1 MDRQLLIS
9 AGPGEWRAALL
20 ETGVPVEFFVERG
33 DRSEAGS
40 IHLSRVAR
48 LLPALGAALVDI
60 GGGRPAFLPQNEVLP
75 RGRRLHEGERV
86 VVQVRREAQAGKAAR
101 VTTAASL
108 RGRFVELI
116 VGRPGFKGGEALA
129 PNERNQLLSS
139 LTTLTHPSRSLSSG
153 RALRGPVGA
162 GSPLSRTAGE
172 GAERSEAGEGAA
184 GLRLLEDAPVIAF
197 RDEMEALIARWND
210 TLERA
215 WQLDPPAR
223 LDPVAS
229 FAAALA
235 GSLPRAANEILVDD
249 PAAIPELRAAFPD
262 SAVAHLPETE
272 WPIDLDAV
280 FDEALSATL
289 ALSGGGSV
297 HFEATRAGMLIDVDT
312 GTPETGS
319 PERTGLTANLAAA
332 GTIARQIRLRN
343 LGGGLVVDF
352 VGLDSRSAREKVR
365 ASFAEALAAD
375 PAAPQLLGWTRLGH
389 LELVRPRRGRTLA
402 EALLEPRPGGALVKT
417 AVTVSHEALR
427 AVRRAARTQPGRRWR
442 LTVAPEVAA
451 ALAGAAADA
460 VRQAEQRFAR
470 SIAIEADPGYHHE
483 RFQISAL

>member
-1 MDRQLLIS
+1 LARELLIS

-20 ETGVPVEFFVERG
+20 EAGVPVELFVERG

-40 IHLSRVAR
+40 VHLGRVR
-48 LLPALGAALVDI
+48 QLVPALGAALVDI
-60 GGGRPAFLPQNEVLP
+60 DGDRPAFLPQSEVLP
-75 RGRRLHEGERV
+75 RGKRLYEGERV
-86 VVQVRREAQAGKAAR
+86 IVQIRREAQAGKAAR
-101 VTTAASL
+101 VTIAVIL
-108 RGRFVELI
+108 RGRLVELI
-116 VGRPGFKGGEALA
+116 VARPGSADGTALLTQLAPTLTLPRSRGRESDTLPSGSGGGQGWGLRFLEPAPADALA
-129 PNERNQLLSS
+129 AEATALARRWCEIVDRA
-139 LTTLTHPSRSLSSG
+139 SR
-153 RALRGPVGA
+153 
-162 GSPLSRTAGE
+162 
-172 GAERSEAGEGAA
+172 
-184 GLRLLEDAPVIAF
+184 LE
-197 RDEMEALIARWND
+197 
-210 TLERA
+210 
-215 WQLDPPAR
+215 PPAR
-223 LDPVAS
+223 LDPAAS

-235 GSLPRAANEILVDD
+235 GSMPAAPDEILADD
-249 PAAIPELRAAFPD
+249 PAAIPELRVALPD
-262 SAVAHLPETE
+262 SAVAHLPETG

-289 ALSGGGSV
+289 ALPGGGSV

-365 ASFAEALAAD
+365 AAFAKALAAD

-417 AVTVSHEALR
+417 AVTVAHEALR
-427 AVRRAARTQPGRRWR
+427 ALRRAARAQPGQRWH
-442 LTVAPEVAA
+442 LIVAPEVAA

-470 SIAIEADPGYHHE
+470 SIAIEPDLGYERE

>member
-20 ETGVPVEFFVERG
+20 ETGVPVELFVERG

-116 VGRPGFKGGEALA
+116 VGRPGSADGTSLLTRLAPTLTLPRGNGEGLGWGLRFLEPAPVDVLAAEAAALA
-129 PNERNQLLSS
+129 QRWYAIRD
-139 LTTLTHPSRSLSSG
+139 HASR
-153 RALRGPVGA
+153 
-162 GSPLSRTAGE
+162 
-172 GAERSEAGEGAA
+172 
-184 GLRLLEDAPVIAF
+184 
-197 RDEMEALIARWND
+197 
-210 TLERA
+210 
-215 WQLDPPAR
+215 LDPPAR

-235 GSLPRAANEILVDD
+235 GSLPRAADEILVDD

-289 ALSGGGSV
+289 ALFGGGSV

-319 PERTGLTANLAAA
+319 PERTGLMANLAAA

-343 LGGGLVVDF
+343 LGGGIIVDF
-352 VGLDSRSAREKVR
+352 VGLDSRSARDKVR
-365 ASFAEALAAD
+365 AALAAAIAPD
-375 PAAPQLLGWTRLGH
+375 PAGPQVLGWTRLGH
-389 LELVRPRRGRTLA
+389 FELVRPRRSRPLG
-402 EALLEPRPGGALVKT
+402 EALLEPRSGGALVKT
-417 AVTVSHEALR
+417 ALTVSHEALR
-427 AVRRAARTQPGRRWR
+427 ALRRAARAQPGRRWR
-442 LTVAPEVAA
+442 VIVAPEVAA
-451 ALAGAAADA
+451 TLAGAAADA

>member
-1 MDRQLLIS
+1 LAWRWCEIVDRTS
-9 AGPGEWRAALL
+9 RL
-20 ETGVPVEFFVERG
+20 E
-33 DRSEAGS
+33 
-40 IHLSRVAR
+40 
-48 LLPALGAALVDI
+48 
-60 GGGRPAFLPQNEVLP
+60 
-75 RGRRLHEGERV
+75 
-86 VVQVRREAQAGKAAR
+86 
-101 VTTAASL
+101 
-108 RGRFVELI
+108 
-116 VGRPGFKGGEALA
+116 
-129 PNERNQLLSS
+129 
-139 LTTLTHPSRSLSSG
+139 
-153 RALRGPVGA
+153 
-162 GSPLSRTAGE
+162 
-172 GAERSEAGEGAA
+172 
-184 GLRLLEDAPVIAF
+184 
-197 RDEMEALIARWND
+197 
-210 TLERA
+210 
-215 WQLDPPAR
+215 PPAR
-223 LDPVAS
+223 LDPAAS

-235 GSLPRAANEILVDD
+235 GSMPAAPDEILADD
-249 PAAIPELRAAFPD
+249 PAAIPELRVALPD
-262 SAVAHLPETE
+262 SAVAHLPETG

-289 ALSGGGSV
+289 ALPGGGSV

-332 GTIARQIRLRN
+332 ETIARQIRLRN

-365 ASFAEALAAD
+365 AAFAEALAAD

-389 LELVRPRRGRTLA
+389 LELVRPRRGRPLA

-460 VRQAEQRFAR
+460 VRQAEQRFAHG
-470 SIAIEADPGYHHE
+470 IAIEPDLGYERE

>member
-20 ETGVPVEFFVERG
+20 EEGVPVELFVERG

-60 GGGRPAFLPQNEVLP
+60 GGGRPAFLPQSEVLP

-101 VTTAASL
+101 VTMAATV
-108 RGRFVELI
+108 RGRLVELI
-116 VGRPGFKGGEALA
+116 VGRPGSADGAALLTQLA
-129 PNERNQLLSS
+129 PTPTLPRCHGGGS
-139 LTTLTHPSRSLSSG
+139 LIPSPASG
-153 RALRGPVGA
+153 GGLGW
-162 GSPLSRTAGE
+162 
-172 GAERSEAGEGAA
+172 
-184 GLRLLEDAPVIAF
+184 GLRLLEAASGDALAA
-197 RDEMEALIARWND
+197 EAAALAQRWSGFFD
-210 TLERA
+210 RAAQLE
-215 WQLDPPAR
+215 PPAR

-229 FAAALA
+229 SSAALSM
-235 GSLPRAANEILVDD
+235 SLPSRVDEILVDD
-249 PAAIPELRAAFPD
+249 PAAIPEIRAAFPD
-262 SAVAHLPETE
+262 SAVAHVPESD

-280 FDEALSATL
+280 FEEGLSATL

-319 PERTGLTANLAAA
+319 PERTGLMANLAAA

-343 LGGGLVVDF
+343 LGGGIVVDF

-365 ASFAEALAAD
+365 AALAEALAPD
-375 PAAPQLLGWTRLGH
+375 SAAPQPLGWTRLGH
-389 LELVRPRRGRTLA
+389 FELVRPRRNRPLA
-402 EALLEPRPGGALVKT
+402 EALLAPRSGGALVKT
-417 AVTVSHEALR
+417 AVTVSHEVLRALR
-427 AVRRAARTQPGRRWR
+427 RATRAQPGRRWR
-442 LTVAPEVAA
+442 VTVALEVAA
-451 ALAGAAADA
+451 ALAGPVADA

-470 SIAIEADPGYHHE
+470 GIAIQADPGYQRE